1 MALLL
6 WVWAVK
12 RRGHQAGKVDLH
24 KLALRLKVMEMIG
37 IYAHRRRLDEAYLR
51 WYRLIQ
57 PN

>member
-1 MALLL
+1 M
-6 WVWAVK
+6 K
-12 RRGHQAGKVDLH
+12 RGERQVGKVDLH
-24 KLALRLKVMEMIG
+24 KLALRLKVIEMLK

>member
-1 MALLL
+1 M
-6 WVWAVK
+6 K
-12 RRGHQAGKVDLH
+12 REDRPAGKVDLH

-37 IYAHRRRLDEAYLR
+37 IYAQRRRLDEAYLR

>member
-1 MALLL
+1 M
-6 WVWAVK
+6 K
-12 RRGHQAGKVDLH
+12 REDPQMGKVDLH

-37 IYAHRRRLDEAYLR
+37 IYAHRRRLDEAHLR